1 MNVIQPS
8 QIKRRAAGIL
18 EQTRPDY
25 RRTVV
30 FHSGISLAALVIVML
45 LDLLLSNA
53 VAQTGGLS
61 GIGTR
66 SVLETVQSVLS
77 TAVNILLPFWEIGI
91 LYTTIRVVRRQ
102 PQEYSMLTRGFHR
115 VGPVVRYYLVLVAAL
130 FGVAMV
136 CSNITMML
144 AMFVPIPDS
153 LETAFSQIDITAIQ
167 DPEQLMEMLPVDQLL
182 SYMLPALI
190 VFALVYCGILIHLSY
205 RFRVSQYL
213 LVDEEKVGAVAALA
227 LSNRLTKG
235 NRWNLFKLDLSFWWY
250 YVLQLLIA
258 AVAYG
263 PELLSLAG
271 VTLPISS
278 SVAGF
283 LFYLLYAVLTLALS
297 WWAGAYVQASYACA
311 YEQLRTPPEDYPYIE
326 A

>member
-18 EQTRPDY
+18 EETRPDY
-25 RRTVV
+25 RKTVL
-30 FHSGISLAALVIVML
+30 FHSGVSMAVLVVV
-45 LDLLLSNA
+45 LLLNLLLESA
-53 VAQTGGLS
+53 VTQTGGLS

-66 SVLETVQSVLS
+66 SVLETIQSVLS

-91 LYTTIRVVRRQ
+91 LYTTVRVVRRQ

-115 VGPVVRYYLVLVAAL
+115 AGPVVRYYLVLIAVL
-130 FGVAMV
+130 FAVAMV
-136 CSNITMML
+136 CSNIAVML
-144 AMFVPIPDS
+144 AMFVPLPDS
-153 LETAFSQIDITAIQ
+153 LETALSQIDITAIQ

-182 SYMLPALI
+182 SFMLPASI
-190 VFALVYCGILIHLSY
+190 VFALVFGGILIHLGY

-227 LSNRLTKG
+227 FSNRLTKG

-250 YVLQLLIA
+250 YALQLLIT

-263 PELLSLAG
+263 PELLLLAG
-271 VTLPISS
+271 VTLPVSS
-278 SVAGF
+278 GIANL
-283 LFYLLYAVLTLALS
+283 LFYLLYTVLTLALS

-311 YEQLRTPPEDYPYIE
+311 YEQLKTPPEEYPCIE
-326 A
+326 P